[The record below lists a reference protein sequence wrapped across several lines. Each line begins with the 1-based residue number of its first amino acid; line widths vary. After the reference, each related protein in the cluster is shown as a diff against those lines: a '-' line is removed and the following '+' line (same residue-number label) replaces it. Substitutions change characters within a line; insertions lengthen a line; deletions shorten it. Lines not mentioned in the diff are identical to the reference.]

1 MDRQKS
7 LKLFLILEKRRV
19 LQEQIRELIIGN
31 QKFMDQNKIQNELQL
46 FYRNLFN

>member
-1 MDRQKS
+1 MDREKS